1 MFSIFS
7 APSFWLFISFVLFV
21 VVIVRPVVGLIIT
34 SLDYQRGLISD
45 QLNSSKQIRERAES
59 LLESARNQRVVAKK
73 ESESII
79 SNALEEGKRL
89 NDDYRKKLEEFLRS
103 EEKRTENNI
112 SRLEVDSVNRLQ
124 DKVFDI
130 SFNFAK
136 QVLSDFSVKSQNFR
150 SSVDKD
156 VLNKLKDFRL

>member
-79 SNALEEGKRL
+79 SNAIEEGKRL

>member
-45 QLNSSKQIRERAES
+45 QLNSSRQVRERAES
-59 LLESARNQRVVAKK
+59 LLEKARDQRVVAKK
-73 ESESII
+73 ESERII

-136 QVLSDFSVKSQNFR
+136 QILSDFSVKSQNFR
-150 SSVDKD
+150 SSVDKN
-156 VLNKLKDFRL
+156 VLSKLKDFKL

>member
-34 SLDYQRGLISD
+34 SLDYQRDLISD
-45 QLNSSKQIRERAES
+45 QLNSSRQIRERAET

-79 SNALEEGKRL
+79 SNALNEGKRL
-89 NDDYRKKLEEFLRS
+89 NDDYRIKLEDFLRS

-112 SRLEVDSVNRLQ
+112 SRLEADSINRLQ
-124 DKVFDI
+124 DKVVDI

-136 QVLSDFSVKSQNFR
+136 QILSDFSVKSQNFR

-156 VLNKLKDFRL
+156 VLSKLKDFKL